1 MVKETLVEKDI
12 SDGKKL
18 ILRLDNSE
26 FKVTSAFWLYTSESE
41 AWFLY
46 LASNYVDDHNKKRAY
61 EFIQKE
67 LLKFDPAIGIPLSSI
82 NPVKVNNTYVKL
94 LKTVV
99 FTEPD
104 TLNEIR
110 LTDVVI
116 NGVMIEDA
124 LIYRTS

>member
-26 FKVTSAFWLYTSESE
+26 FKVASAFWLYTSESE
-41 AWFLY
+41 TWFLY

-82 NPVKVNNTYVKL
+82 NPVKVNNTYAQM
-94 LKTVV
+94 LKTVI
-99 FTEPD
+99 FTGPY

-110 LTDVVI
+110 FTDVVI

>member
-18 ILRLDNSE
+18 ILHLDDSE

-46 LASNYVDDHNKKRAY
+46 LASNYVDNHNKKRAY

-67 LLKFDPAIGIPLSSI
+67 LLKFDPAIGLPLSSI
-82 NPVKVNNTYVKL
+82 NPVGVNNTYGNL
-94 LKTVV
+94 LKIVV
-99 FTEPD
+99 STGPH

-110 LTDVVI
+110 LKNVVI